1 MTAPQPGDR
10 VRVTYEGEWMGG
22 PQFIGWQGSVDVRG
36 KACSIPQA
44 ATVEVLPKPVYA
56 NHDTTEF
63 QPRDVVRDAEGDVF
77 VRGGASGWWA
87 LDEFEWRRH
96 SIAIPPLTLLV
107 RDGQVI
113 A

>member
-10 VRVTYEGEWMGG
+10 VRVTYEGVWTG
-22 PQFIGWQGSVDVRG
+22 PCHVQVFVSRG
-36 KACSIPQA
+36 DSDLHCAVPA
-44 ATVEVLPKPVYA
+44 DATVEVLPPPVYA

-107 RDGQVI
+107 REGQVI